1 MNTAKGQSISTE
13 PKEAK
18 NDWTAMCKAN
28 ITDEEFERLFPK
40 HTDKY
45 LFASW
50 YLCGGLANQM
60 WRFVS
65 LYGIGKPYGRK
76 PIYTEKQNCR
86 KSPGRHPNEGA
97 REMEE
102 LFPVFASQIKYIKK
116 LNNTPIS
123 VVLMG
128 KEKDFFKSLTINR
141 TLFANVYLPK
151 SMPRAND
158 LAFATTACDSL
169 LITAQ
174 FSSFSWW
181 IAYLMPDNATIFYN
195 SKITKNVY
203 TTNEN
208 FLDEWVPIELVNGKI
223 TLSNGVHL
231 TNGGGGFKE
240 IRFCPLAQCHAANDG
255 PNEIAKMPYGIE
267 FRPTWGGNCE
277 DGILICYRALL
288 QRGNHLDT
296 SKNSKF
302 KRKFIVD
309 AKMGNSIEKDCLK
322 KMPKD
327 GNKNGTIIWRAIKM
341 RTMPMQ
347 TKNNNDKERSIILE
361 SSIASNKFKKRVMIS
376 QLGTTQLL
384 MGQFG

>member
-1 MNTAKGQSISTE
+1 
-13 PKEAK
+13 
-18 NDWTAMCKAN
+18 
-28 ITDEEFERLFPK
+28 
-40 HTDKY
+40 
-45 LFASW
+45 
-50 YLCGGLANQM
+50 
-60 WRFVS
+60 
-65 LYGIGKPYGRK
+65 
-76 PIYTEKQNCR
+76 
-86 KSPGRHPNEGA
+86 
-97 REMEE
+97 
-102 LFPVFASQIKYIKK
+102 
-116 LNNTPIS
+116 
-123 VVLMG
+123 
-128 KEKDFFKSLTINR
+128 
-141 TLFANVYLPK
+141 
-151 SMPRAND
+151 MPRAND

-267 FRPTWGGNCE
+267 FRPTWEGGNCE

-288 QRGNHLDT
+288 QRGNHLET
-296 SKNSKF
+296 SKNSKI

-309 AKMGNSIEKDCLK
+309 AKMVGNSIEKECLE
-322 KMPKD
+322 KMPKG

-347 TKNNNDKERSIILE
+347 TNNNNDKERSIILE
-361 SSIASNKFKKRVMIS
+361 SSIASKKFYTLGAGKQFPLLFDWNKLFKPFSRFSLEENDFDGRAMQNDFLRSNGPSFLSDYADLWLLALDMLPMAHQTAAEEQREQLKMEVFIS
-376 QLGTTQLL
+376 RSSNCSMEAWFVQPSDSVGLSDPK
-384 MGQFG
+384 MPFDAVRCAN